1 MIINK
6 KRGKLGRNT
15 GVKSTLVIFIVAFA
29 IVNVLYFD
37 IFNSAGQLYI
47 KLFNM
52 GITLTKNYVD
62 ESPEN
67 KVIMANPLKVVGM
80 EVSLFNLEIEDM
92 EYDEHSL
99 KAYEPFVLNDESI
112 AKFTPEE
119 VPKEG
124 AVASKAFNP
133 NLKKRLDVSKPEVLI
148 YHTHSS
154 EQYLPKTKDC
164 DDEAYSVMGV
174 GIELEKEL
182 EKYGISVVH
191 DKTMH
196 SAKSYNDSYFRS
208 GETVDKYIKKYG
220 NDFKFVIDIH
230 RDATPDNSSVLT
242 TLNGEKVSRIMFVN
256 TKNSKYYEHNAE
268 VVNSMREISNR
279 LFPGFLR
286 GIHTYNRGKNS
297 FNQNKSPNSLLI
309 EVGSQQST
317 IQEAKASAK
326 YIARILAEQI
336 SKSE

>member
-1 MIINK
+1 MIINR
-6 KRGKLGRNT
+6 KREKLGQNV
-15 GVKSTLVIFIVAFA
+15 GVKSTLLIFIVAFA
-29 IVNVLYFD
+29 IVNVLYLD

-52 GITLTKNYVD
+52 GMPFTKNYIND
-62 ESPEN
+62 SPEN
-67 KVIMANPLKVVGM
+67 KGIMANPLKVVGM
-80 EVSLFNLEIEDM
+80 EVSLFNLESEDM

-99 KAYEPFVLNDESI
+99 MAYEPFVLNDESI
-112 AKFTPEE
+112 SKFTPEE
-119 VPKEG
+119 APKEG

-133 NLKKRLDVSKPEVLI
+133 NLKKTLDVSKPEVLI

-164 DDEAYSVMGV
+164 DDEAYSVIGV
-174 GIELEKEL
+174 GNELEKEL
-182 EKYGISVVH
+182 EAYGISVAH

-196 SAKSYNDSYFRS
+196 SSKSYDDSYSRS
-208 GETVDKYIKKYG
+208 GETVDKYIKQYG
-220 NDFKFVIDIH
+220 KDFKFVIDLH

-256 TKNSKYYEHNAE
+256 TKNSQYYDHNAE
-268 VVNSMREISNR
+268 VVNSMREISNK

-286 GIHTYNRGKNS
+286 GIHTYNRGKNA
-297 FNQNKSPNSLLI
+297 FNQNKSPNSILI
-309 EVGSQQST
+309 EVGSQQNT
-317 IQEAKASAK
+317 IEESKSSAK

-336 SKSE
+336 NKK